1 MIFKIR
7 IIGIKGQDVQFVK
20 AYRSVPFVSEY
31 MLGEICLIVDKS
43 YYDLGSNNMIIEF
56 VNIEVSRSAKFEQ
69 IVDTFKKYNWEM
81 ME

>member
-7 IIGIKGQDVQFVK
+7 VIGIKGQDVQFEK
-20 AYRSVPFVSEY
+20 AYRNVPIMTEY
-31 MLGEICLIVDKS
+31 LLGEICLIVDKS

-69 IVDTFKKYNWEM
+69 IVEIFKKYNWEM
-81 ME
+81 MK